1 MTTRHLRT
9 FYALIL
15 AQVVSLIGS
24 RISGLAMSIWVYQE
38 TGDATPLALVQF
50 FGFLPSVIAAGAAGV
65 MADRYDRRYV
75 MALADAGQ
83 AVGTVFLFISFASGD
98 FQLWHLYAVT
108 LLQAVFR
115 MFQSPAFLAS
125 VTMLVPDEHRD
136 RANAVQQLS
145 GPFTGIVAPAIAGV
159 IYSLVQVTGAIL
171 IDLATFFV
179 AVAIVLSIHIPRP
192 VQTAEGKAARG
203 SVWREVW
210 GGVLYLWG
218 RRPLF
223 ALILHMALLNLLISG
238 VSVLMTPYILA
249 RTGSEATLGIILAV
263 MNGGAVVGSLV
274 MGVWG
279 KKPRSRVRVSL
290 LGIIVMGLF
299 FAGLGISQVAVFMAL
314 TLFFVMFSLPFI
326 SASFRSMLQLKVAP
340 DIQGRVFAVTTQLAT
355 LLMPVSFLLVGP
367 LADGVFEPAVGR
379 AGWQAVAPLVGS
391 SAGSGM
397 GLMMVIGGTVAVLL
411 TLVIYTVPA
420 IRNLET
426 VLPDYQPVAVSPS
439 SECLAAEA

>member
-145 GPFTGIVAPAIAGV
+145 GPFTGIVAPAIAGI

-192 VQTAEGKAARG
+192 AQTAEGKAARG

-299 FAGLGISQVAVFMAL
+299 FAGLGVSQVAVFMAL

-367 LADGVFEPAVGR
+367 LADSVFEPAVGQ

-397 GLMMVIGGTVAVLL
+397 GLMMVIGGTMAVLL

-426 VLPDYQPVAVSPS
+426 VLPDYQPVAVPVGD
-439 SECLAAEA
+439 

>member
-1 MTTRHLRT
+1 MRT
-9 FYALIL
+9 FYALII

-24 RISGLAMSIWVYQE
+24 RISGLAMSIWVYQQ

-50 FGFLPSVIAAGAAGV
+50 FGFLPSVLAAGAAGV
-65 MADRYDRRYV
+65 LADRYDRRYM

-83 AVGTVFLFISFASGD
+83 ALGTVFLLISFTSGA
-98 FQLWHLYAVT
+98 FQLWHLYTVT
-108 LLQAVFR
+108 LIHAIFG
-115 MFQSPAFLAS
+115 MFQTPAFLAS

-136 RANAVQQLS
+136 RANAIQQLS

-159 IYSLVQVTGAIL
+159 IYSLVQVTGAIVL
-171 IDLATFFV
+171 DLVTFFV
-179 AVAIVLSIHIPRP
+179 AVAIVLSIRIPHP
-192 VQTAEGKAARG
+192 AQTAEGRAARG

-210 GGVLYLWG
+210 GGVRYLWA

-223 ALILHMALLNLLISG
+223 ALILHMSLLNLLISA
-238 VSVLMTPYILA
+238 VSVLLTPYILA
-249 RTGSEATLGIILAV
+249 RTGSEMTLGAILAV
-263 MNGGAVVGSLV
+263 MNGGAVAGSLV
-274 MGVWG
+274 MGARG

-290 LGIIVMGLF
+290 LGIMVMGLF
-299 FAGLGISQVAVFMAL
+299 FAGVGISQVAMFVGL
-314 TLFFVMFSLPFI
+314 TLFGVMFCLPFI

-355 LLMPVSFLLVGP
+355 LLMPLAFLLVGP
-367 LADGVFEPAVGR
+367 LADHVFEPAVGQ

-397 GLMMVIGGTVAVLL
+397 GLMMVIGGLMAVLL
-411 TLVIYTVPA
+411 TLVVYTVPA

-426 VLPDYQPVAVSPS
+426 TLPDYQPVAVPAR
-439 SECLAAEA
+439 EAVAAEG